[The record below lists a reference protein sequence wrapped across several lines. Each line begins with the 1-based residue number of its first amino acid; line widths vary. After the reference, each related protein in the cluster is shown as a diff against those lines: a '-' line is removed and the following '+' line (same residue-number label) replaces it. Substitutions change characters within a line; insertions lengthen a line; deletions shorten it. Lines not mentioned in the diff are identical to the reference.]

1 MSVVGSVT
9 MRQKLDIEFV
19 KIKVMRRNL
28 SKFNE
33 LTPLGWTVVCGIILV
48 FVLLTATVILLVRG

>member
-1 MSVVGSVT
+1 

-33 LTPLGWTVVCGIILV
+33 LTPLGWVVVGTIALLLILG
-48 FVLLTATVILLVRG
+48 VIVIVVNFKL